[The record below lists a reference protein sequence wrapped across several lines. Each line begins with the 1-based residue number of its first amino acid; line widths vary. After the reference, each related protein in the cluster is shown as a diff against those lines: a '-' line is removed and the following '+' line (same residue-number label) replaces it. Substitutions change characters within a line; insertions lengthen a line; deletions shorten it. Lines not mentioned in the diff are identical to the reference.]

1 MVPVYVRS
9 STYRTNAYSGEN
21 CLFIEAVNERFSVSD
36 ITVVNNIRR
45 VEIRE
50 GMLHILTAVLD
61 IQESQQAQCGGGI
74 LLGQSVSLPR
84 HTDHQ
89 LLALHRAGEPVAQRD
104 TPEEAEIRDTALL
117 QDTTYIRKRRDGK
130 NCDEQRTLPFVM
142 MMSSGC
148 PE

>member
-1 MVPVYVRS
+1 MVRVNVRS
-9 STYRTNAYSGEN
+9 STYRTNAYSGKKI
-21 CLFIEAVNERFSVSD
+21 LFIEAVNERFRVSH
-36 ITVVNNIRR
+36 ITVANIRR

-74 LLGQSVSLPR
+74 LLGKSVSLPR

-89 LLALHRAGEPVAQRD
+89 LLALHRAGEPVAQCD

-117 QDTTYIRKRRDGK
+117 QKMIHIRKRRDGK